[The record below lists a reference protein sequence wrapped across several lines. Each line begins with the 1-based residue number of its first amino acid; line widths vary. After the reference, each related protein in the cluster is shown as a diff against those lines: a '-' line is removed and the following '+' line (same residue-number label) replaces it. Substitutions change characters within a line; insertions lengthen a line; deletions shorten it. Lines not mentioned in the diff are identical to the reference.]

1 MTYASWLNCGQS
13 HAFLIHHPA
22 QWRTR
27 CSQPPGRLPTWGSS
41 ARPGCM
47 ELLCPNSVCRSQ
59 PARPKRARARSS
71 SATPS
76 NGSRS
81 EAATVHG
88 GWQQVRPPPQDKEDS
103 LPRKIKQ
110 PLIEC
115 TLHLSIPGSSSAEA
129 FRNRLAGET
138 VFYFFRFCFLFTLTL
153 EASNRF
159 PAAPPSPSSLG
170 AR

>member
-1 MTYASWLNCGQS
+1 MRVGSIVAKVTHSSYITLHNGARDAASHQGDFRLGGLRRGLGAWNYCVQ
-13 HAFLIHHPA
+13 
-22 QWRTR
+22 TR
-27 CSQPPGRLPTWGSS
+27 C
-41 ARPGCM
+41 A
-47 ELLCPNSVCRSQ
+47 EASQ
-59 PARPKRARARSS
+59 PAQ
-71 SATPS
+71 SAQ
-76 NGSRS
+76 G
-81 EAATVHG
+81 HG
-88 GWQQVRPPPQDKEDS
+88 RRPPPPPTEAAARQRLYTAGGSRFAPHRKEDS

-170 AR
+170 AW